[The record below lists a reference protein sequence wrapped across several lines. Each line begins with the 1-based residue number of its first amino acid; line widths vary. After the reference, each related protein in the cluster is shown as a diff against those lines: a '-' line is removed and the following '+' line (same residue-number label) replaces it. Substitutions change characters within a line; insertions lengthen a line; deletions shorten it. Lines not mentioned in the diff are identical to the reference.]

1 MLVDN
6 PKAAKEAYAQIVK
19 SKRVAMTVEGPDGSG
34 GEGTFRLVQV
44 CTHNATAST
53 LLHCVVL
60 STWQG
65 QSSQLAL
72 WMLRSHFSQHLW
84 VQEPVCLTAVPS
96 AGELPG
102 GHVCIIQ
109 LHLPSSHVA
118 MFVRDPQRRA
128 ISAPLVGLGIH
139 CKLHPAVLC
148 KLIIAAALPHCHLAL
163 LTRILRKK
171 HVATTRESKFDHCR
185 PLRH

>member
-44 CTHNATAST
+44 CTLNATAST
-53 LLHCVVL
+53 VLHCVVL
-60 STWQG
+60 SIWQG
-65 QSSQLAL
+65 QSSQHAL
-72 WMLRSHFSQHLW
+72 WMLRCHFSQHLW

-118 MFVRDPQRRA
+118 MFVTHKEGQYQPPLWALGFIASSILLSCASCQLLQRSRTA
-128 ISAPLVGLGIH
+128 ILH
-139 CKLHPAVLC
+139 CSPA
-148 KLIIAAALPHCHLAL
+148 
-163 LTRILRKK
+163 
-171 HVATTRESKFDHCR
+171 S
-185 PLRH
+185 